1 MQSSSHTNG
10 IYPEKTIMHPVF
22 ITALITIARTWKQLK
37 CPSTEEWIKQAW
49 YIYTMKYYSAIKK
62 NEIFVEMWIDLESE
76 EKNKYHILTTY
87 VWNLKNWY
95 RQSYLQSR
103 NRDTVLENK
112 CMDTTGDR
120 SSWMNSEIG
129 VYIYTLLT

>member
-1 MQSSSHTNG
+1 
-10 IYPEKTIMHPVF
+10 
-22 ITALITIARTWKQLK
+22 
-37 CPSTEEWIKQAW
+37 
-49 YIYTMKYYSAIKK
+49 MKYYSAIKK
-62 NEIFVEMWIDLESE
+62 NEILVEMWIDLESE

-112 CMDTTGDR
+112 CMDTKGDR

-129 VYIYTLLT
+129 VYIHTLLTR